1 MSRVLSSSR
10 VSGQTRSCFSMDILW
25 KRAPLQ
31 GCRIP
36 RSGMSQNLS
45 QLMFGWILMANP
57 SLLCRCVASS
67 QFRRYRSAGVYEG
80 IEDIAA
86 TEAVGN
92 FIADWVVAGLPREG
106 LEVVL
111 LSDVKPSLEH
121 WEFNVAVRVN
131 GASMS
136 IGNVPPWATASLTRP
151 VGASLGSCLYMV
163 PRTITESSTVLPVA
177 SGRLIRFKTLSG
189 YPTLSAHPGRDFS
202 RSWSH
207 LKSTNRGRILRND
220 PSDCNR
226 LWHLYTATSC
236 HCVFPEICWERN
248 GAVDYPGSPEH
259 GDHQRWGHNS
269 MNLSILRLL
278 GDSANERRFRTSN
291 PVL

>member
-67 QFRRYRSAGVYEG
+67 QFRRYRLAGVYEG
-80 IEDIAA
+80 IEVIAA

-189 YPTLSAHPGRDFS
+189 YPTLSAHPGPAA
-202 RSWSH
+202 
-207 LKSTNRGRILRND
+207 GRISNQQ
-220 PSDCNR
+220 
-226 LWHLYTATSC
+226 
-236 HCVFPEICWERN
+236 I
-248 GAVDYPGSPEH
+248 GAVSSGTIHRISTDCGIYTLPRAAIASFPKSAGSEME
-259 GDHQRWGHNS
+259 R
-269 MNLSILRLL
+269 LTIL
-278 GDSANERRFRTSN
+278 APPNTAITSGGATT
-291 PVL
+291 P